1 MLPSAEVHIETMEL
15 HAVESSDSG
24 CENTDDEFE
33 QHAGQVVRIV
43 PTKGTQGTKKTVALF
58 RPLMVL
64 LFMKH
69 YLLI

>member
-15 HAVESSDSG
+15 HAVESLDSE

-33 QHAGQVVRIV
+33 RQVVRIV

-58 RPLMVL
+58 RPLIVL